1 MLLTNSS
8 ILLSISFL
16 GLASFNPVNTTFAQ
30 VSPEVSGESVKQEIV
45 EQKRPSLMET
55 LKELRAMRGSV
66 VTEKSDTK
74 EEKKATTAE
83 VNLSDVIETAQ
94 EVAKEPKTITKV
106 FCKGCSANEVKTLEF
121 LQNRGIKDRHAL
133 ATVLGNIKQESMF
146 VSNICEGGA
155 RVSYNQ
161 CHRGGYGLIQWTS
174 SNRYAGLGRFASRY
188 GGNPSQIDTQ
198 LRYMVTEPQWRR
210 IEPALVRGG
219 NSVGGYMRHANT
231 WLGWGVHGART
242 KYSYG
247 YLNKLYIATIEV
259 EENKEVEE
267 VEVPKVIKTFSE
279 TK

>member
-16 GLASFNPVNTTFAQ
+16 GLASFNPVNATFAQ

-45 EQKRPSLMET
+45 EQKKPSLIET
-55 LKELRAMRGSV
+55 LKELRAMRGSL
-66 VTEKSDTK
+66 VTEKRNTQ
-74 EEKKATTAE
+74 EEKKATT
-83 VNLSDVIETAQ
+83 LSDVIETTK
-94 EVAKEPKTITKV
+94 EVAEEPKTITKV
-106 FCKGCSANEVKTLEF
+106 FCKGCNTNETKTLEF
-121 LQNRGIKDRHAL
+121 LQQRGIKDRHAL
-133 ATVLGNIKQESMF
+133 ATVMGNIKQESMF

-155 RVSYNQ
+155 RIPYQS

-174 SNRYAGLGRFASRY
+174 SNRYAGLGKFASRY
-188 GGNPSQIDTQ
+188 GGNPSTIDTQ

-219 NSVGGYMRHANT
+219 NSVGGYMQHAYS

-242 KYSYG
+242 HYSHG
-247 YLNKLYIATIEV
+247 YLNRLYTATVEV

-267 VEVPKVIKTFSE
+267 VEVPKVIKTFANS
-279 TK
+279 TQK